1 MKYYIFFLLYL
12 CIAESYQLP
21 FIKRHIYP
29 RDPLIKQIDN
39 NIVKITKPATMNFIM
54 NPIVGLVDGYWV
66 NKYGDSTQ
74 LAGQASS
81 EQLFNLYYTFLA
93 FAPQVLTPII
103 SRYVGENKKDKIIE
117 YVNTATLLSF
127 TLGLAG
133 ALLLFFKS
141 ELALNTMISTESPVF
156 NYAQYYFKYRVIGL
170 PFQLLN
176 SCYYSVCRGKMDINS
191 AVKINIFS
199 QMVNILLDPLFMKK
213 YGIRGVAIASTI
225 SDVVATLLYIKLLIK
240 QKYISLRLKNFFK
253 NSKVLLNRA
262 FFVQLKDLSYQGLY
276 FIVNQKLLLLD
287 TVGKLSVSH
296 VLLTKY
302 LYINSILYYS
312 LASAATVILPYQR
325 VYNQNVNLTEKRF
338 IFLAIISSIFQTSL
352 LAFGKKLF
360 SLLTKDEIVL
370 QHIMKVIPIIGILI
384 PLNAVST
391 VFDGILQ
398 GSNHYKIQ
406 FINAITSFLIVL
418 VFSNFFSNLTQIWMT
433 FSFLTLLRSIR
444 SYQKYKS
451 LNHNLI
457 KDE

>member
-1 MKYYIFFLLYL
+1 MKYFIFFLLYL
-12 CIAESYQLP
+12 CIGESYELP

-29 RDPLIKQIDN
+29 RDPVIKKIDN
-39 NIVKITKPATMNFIM
+39 SIIKITKPATMNYIM

-66 NKYGDSTQ
+66 SKYGDSTQ

-81 EQLFNLYYTFLA
+81 DQLFNLYYTFLA

-103 SRYVGENKKDKIIE
+103 SRYMGENNKEKIID

-127 TLGLAG
+127 TLGLTG
-133 ALLLFFKS
+133 SLLLFFNS
-141 ELALNTMISTESPVF
+141 NLALSTMISPNSPVF
-156 NYAQYYFKYRVIGL
+156 NYAQYYFKYRIIGL

-199 QMVNILLDPLFMKK
+199 QIVNILLDPLFMKK
-213 YGIRGVAIASTI
+213 YGIRGVAIASTL
-225 SDVVATLLYIKLLIK
+225 SDVISTLLYTKLLIK
-240 QKYISLRLKNFFK
+240 QKFISFKLTNFFK

-262 FFVQLKDLSYQGLY
+262 FLVQLKDLSYQGLY
-276 FIVNQKLLLLD
+276 FTVNQKLLSLD

-325 VYNQNVNLTEKRF
+325 VNNQNVNLTEKRF
-338 IFLAIISSIFQTSL
+338 IFLAITSSIAQTL
-352 LAFGKKLF
+352 LLTLGKKLF

-418 VFSNFFSNLTQIWMT
+418 MFSKYFSNLTQIWMT

-444 SYQKYKS
+444 SYQKYKY
-451 LNHNLI
+451 LNNNLI
-457 KDE
+457 N

>member
-1 MKYYIFFLLYL
+1 
-12 CIAESYQLP
+12 
-21 FIKRHIYP
+21 
-29 RDPLIKQIDN
+29 
-39 NIVKITKPATMNFIM
+39 
-54 NPIVGLVDGYWV
+54 
-66 NKYGDSTQ
+66 
-74 LAGQASS
+74 
-81 EQLFNLYYTFLA
+81 
-93 FAPQVLTPII
+93 
-103 SRYVGENKKDKIIE
+103 
-117 YVNTATLLSF
+117 
-127 TLGLAG
+127 
-133 ALLLFFKS
+133 
-141 ELALNTMISTESPVF
+141 MISPNSPVF
-156 NYAQYYFKYRVIGL
+156 NYAQYYFKYRIIGL

-199 QMVNILLDPLFMKK
+199 QIVNILLDPLFMKK
-213 YGIRGVAIASTI
+213 YGIRGVAIASTL
-225 SDVVATLLYIKLLIK
+225 SDVISTLLYTKLLIK
-240 QKYISLRLKNFFK
+240 QKFISFKLTNFFK

-262 FFVQLKDLSYQGLY
+262 FLVQLKDLSYQGLY
-276 FIVNQKLLLLD
+276 FTVNQKLLSLD

-325 VYNQNVNLTEKRF
+325 VNNQNVNLTEKRF
-338 IFLAIISSIFQTSL
+338 IFLAITSSIAQTL
-352 LAFGKKLF
+352 LLTFGKKLF

-418 VFSNFFSNLTQIWMT
+418 MFSKYFSNLTQIWMT

-444 SYQKYKS
+444 SYQKYKY
-451 LNHNLI
+451 LNNNLI
-457 KDE
+457 N

>member
-12 CIAESYQLP
+12 CIGESYELP
-21 FIKRHIYP
+21 FIRRHVYP
-29 RDPLIKQIDN
+29 RDPIIKQIDN
-39 NIVKITKPATMNFIM
+39 SIIKITKPATMNFIM
-54 NPIVGLVDGYWV
+54 NPIVGLVDGYWIS
-66 NKYGDSTQ
+66 KYGDSTQ

-103 SRYVGENKKDKIIE
+103 SHYMGENRKDKIIE
-117 YVNTATLLSF
+117 FVNTAILLSF

-141 ELALNTMISTESPVF
+141 KLALTTMISTESPVF

-176 SCYYSVCRGKMDINS
+176 SCYYSICRGKMDINA

-199 QMVNILLDPLFMKK
+199 QMVNIFLDPLFMKK
-213 YGIRGVAIASTI
+213 NGIRGVAIASTL
-225 SDVVATLLYIKLLIK
+225 SDIVSTILYTKLLIK
-240 QKYISLRLKNFFK
+240 QKFISLKLTKIFK

-262 FFVQLKDLSYQGLY
+262 LFVQLKDLSYQGLY
-276 FIVNQKLLLLD
+276 FIVNQRLLLLD
-287 TVGKLSVSH
+287 TLGKLSVSH

-325 VYNQNVNLTEKRF
+325 VYKQNVKLTENRF
-338 IFLAIISSIFQTSL
+338 IFLTIASSILQISL
-352 LAFGKKLF
+352 LTFGKKLF
-360 SLLTKDEIVL
+360 SLLTKDEVVL
-370 QHIMKVIPIIGILI
+370 QHIIKVIPIIGILI
-384 PLNAVST
+384 PLNAIST
-391 VFDGILQ
+391 VLDGILQ
-398 GSNHYKIQ
+398 GSNHFKIQ

-418 VFSNFFSNLTQIWMT
+418 IFSSFFSNLNQIWMT

-444 SYQKYKS
+444 SYKKYKS
-451 LNHNLI
+451 LN
-457 KDE
+457 

>member
-12 CIAESYQLP
+12 CIGESYELP
-21 FIKRHIYP
+21 FIKRHVYP
-29 RDPLIKQIDN
+29 RDPVIKQIDN
-39 NIVKITKPATMNFIM
+39 SIIKITKPATMNFIM

-66 NKYGDSTQ
+66 NKYGGSTQ

-93 FAPQVLTPII
+93 FAPQVLTPIV
-103 SRYVGENKKDKIIE
+103 SHYMGENRKDKIIE

-127 TLGLAG
+127 TLGFVG
-133 ALLLFFKS
+133 AILLFS
-141 ELALNTMISTESPVF
+141 QSNLALSKMISSNSPVF

-176 SCYYSVCRGKMDINS
+176 SCYYSVCRGKMDINA

-199 QMVNILLDPLFMKK
+199 QMVNIFLDPIFMKK
-213 YGIRGVAIASTI
+213 YGIRGVAIASTL
-225 SDVVATLLYIKLLIK
+225 SDIVSTILYTKLLIK

-262 FFVQLKDLSYQGLY
+262 LFVQLKDLSYQGLY
-276 FIVNQKLLLLD
+276 FTVNHKLLLLD
-287 TVGKLSVSH
+287 TLGKLSVSH

-325 VYNQNVNLTEKRF
+325 VYKQNVKLTEKRF
-338 IFLAIISSIFQTSL
+338 IFLAIISSIVQISL
-352 LAFGKKLF
+352 LTFGKNLF

-370 QHIMKVIPIIGILI
+370 QHIIKVVPVIGILI
-384 PLNAVST
+384 PLNALST

-418 VFSNFFSNLTQIWMT
+418 IFSRFFSNLNQIWMT
-433 FSFLTLLRSIR
+433 FTFLTFLRSIR

-451 LNHNLI
+451 LN
-457 KDE
+457 